1 MAAVV
6 SLHWRYVMF
15 GLIFVNLI
23 YVDLILKI
31 CPFCRNKFHL
41 GGVFVQS
48 TSEISKQKPENSVNL
63 SYVLSCVGFTIAA
76 MASA

>member
-31 CPFCRNKFHL
+31 SVPLAGINSAWVVFLFKVLLKFQNKN
-41 GGVFVQS
+41 
-48 TSEISKQKPENSVNL
+48 QKI
-63 SYVLSCVGFTIAA
+63 VLTCLMYSHV
-76 MASA
+76 

>member
-1 MAAVV
+1 MDAVV

-31 CPFCRNKFHL
+31 SVPLAGINSAWVVFLFKVLLKFHNKTQKI
-41 GGVFVQS
+41 VS
-48 TSEISKQKPENSVNL
+48 TCLMYSHV
-63 SYVLSCVGFTIAA
+63 
-76 MASA
+76 